1 MFDALAMLSTCI
13 PDAYHQAFECGDLHL
28 GDLHLIKLNG

>member
-1 MFDALAMLSTCI
+1 MFDALEKLSASV
-13 PDAYHQAFECGDLHL
+13 PDAYQRASEFDDLHL